1 MYICV
6 KIGDIKFLVNVTP
19 LRLFSD
25 QQHEH

>member
-1 MYICV
+1 MYIGV
-6 KIGDIKFLVNVTP
+6 KIGDLKFLASVTP